1 MSNPIKRL
9 AGQTA
14 IYGVSSIV
22 GRLLNYL
29 LVPVYTNYFLTHEF
43 GVVVEMYSYVV
54 FLIVILTYGMET
66 AFFRFSQTKQEFKES
81 VFSTSLLSVFLT
93 SLLFIIF
100 TSFYSQELANLIRYP
115 ENPHYVLWFG
125 IIIGLDALVAI
136 PFARLRA
143 ENRPVYFAVIKLTG
157 IGINILLVL
166 FFIVFCPWVV
176 KNDIGLITKAV
187 NSFYNPE
194 MGVGYVFI
202 SNLVASIVT
211 TLLLLPVMMR
221 TRLSFSFPLWR
232 AMLLYALP
240 LMLAGLAGVV
250 NEAIDRLLLKYML
263 PEEIAMSHLGIYGA
277 CYRVSVLMLL
287 FIQAFRFAAE
297 PFFFAEYGKSDSKE
311 IYARVMKI
319 FVFTCLVIFLG
330 VLLFMDIVQYF
341 IGSDFRVGLDIVPV
355 LLMAHIFLGVY
366 FNLSIWYKLTGQTQ
380 YGAYITLIGA
390 VITVVLNLFLIPRFG
405 YHGAAW
411 VHLASYATMTLVSFY
426 WGQKYFPVPY
436 AIGRL
441 MFFTILAL
449 LIYFLHSLIPDIF
462 PPIKWFINFLMLSS
476 FIAVVMYFDR
486 DVKETV
492 LDFIKARKP
501 NK

>member
-22 GRLLNYL
+22 GRFLNYL

-66 AFFRFSQTKQEFKES
+66 AFFRFSQTQKDNKDV
-81 VFSTSLLSVFLT
+81 VFSTSLFSILTT

-100 TSFYSQELANLIRYP
+100 TSVYSQELANLIRYP
-115 ENPHYVLWFG
+115 ESPHYILWFG

-143 ENRPVYFAVIKLTG
+143 ENRPFYFAAIKITG
-157 IGINILLVL
+157 IVVNILLVL
-166 FFIVFCPWVV
+166 FFIVFCPWAV
-176 KNDIGLITKAV
+176 KNDFGTITTAV
-187 NSFYNPE
+187 NSFYDPE

-202 SNLVASIVT
+202 SNLVATSVT
-211 TLLLLPVMMR
+211 ALLLLPVMMR

-232 AMLLYALP
+232 TMLLYALP

-277 CYRVSVLMLL
+277 CYRVSVLMAL

-319 FVFTCLVIFLG
+319 FVFTCLFIFLG
-330 VLLFMDIVQYF
+330 IMLFMDIVQYF

-380 YGAYITLIGA
+380 YGAYITMIGA

-411 VHLASYATMTLVSFY
+411 VHLVSYATMTLVSFY
-426 WGQKYFPVPY
+426 WGQKHFPVPY
-436 AIGRL
+436 DVGRL
-441 MFFTILAL
+441 VFFTLLAMF
-449 LIYFLHSLIPDIF
+449 IYFLHSLIPDFYLPVNWI
-462 PPIKWFINFLMLSS
+462 ISALMIAS
-476 FIAVVMYFDR
+476 FVVVIVKTDR
-486 DVKETV
+486 DVRETLQDLV
-492 LDFIKARKP
+492 KSRRSPK
-501 NK
+501 